1 MQLMRFLVLLCLFS
15 VSAMADSP
23 RYIML
28 IGAPGTGKGTLG
40 DKLSK
45 TEGLPLITT
54 SAVLKNLP
62 DSDPLKAEIVDKMQ
76 SGELVPDAL
85 IYKAMAAELAKP
97 KYSKGAIFDGFPRTQ
112 KQIEFLNDRKMQIEF
127 VVVLYADDEILVKRL
142 AGRRIHEPSGRVYHV
157 DSMPPKNPG
166 EDDVTGEPL
175 VQRKDDNEWTI
186 RKRLLDYR
194 DQTQPVAVWAIFNQA
209 ATDGVVKRVVLV
221 NASGS
226 FEDTWS
232 MMCSKLALES
242 VKLKG
247 CR

>member
-1 MQLMRFLVLLCLFS
+1 MQFMRFLALLCLFS
-15 VSAMADSP
+15 VAAMADSP
-23 RYIML
+23 KYIML

-40 DKLSK
+40 EKLSK
-45 TEGLPLITT
+45 TEDLPLITT

-62 DSDPLKAEIVDKMQ
+62 DSDPLKTEIVEKMQ

-112 KQIEFLNDRKMQIEF
+112 KQIEFLSERKIQIEF
-127 VVVLYADDEILVKRL
+127 VVILYADDDLLVKRL
-142 AGRRIHEPSGRVYHV
+142 AGRRVHEPSGRVYHV

-166 EDDVTGEPL
+166 KDDVTGEAL

-194 DQTQPVAVWAIFNQA
+194 KQTQPVAVWAIFNQGKE
-209 ATDGVVKRVVLV
+209 DGVVKRVVIL
-221 NASGS
+221 NANGS
-226 FEDTWS
+226 FEETWS
-232 MMCSKLALES
+232 MMCSKLSLES
-242 VKLKG
+242 IKLKG
-247 CR
+247 CS